1 MQRRLPLELFTLLEN
16 WLFGCYSCIKWNNFW
31 SGFLKMEYGVRQGS
45 VLSPFLFTVY
55 VDDLARLCLSRKGI
69 YIILYADD
77 ILIVARSVCELENVL
92 HICEEELNYL
102 DMVISNKKSCCIR
115 IGPRF
120 RMCQPMH
127 YFWFCYSLG

>member
-1 MQRRLPLELFTLLEN
+1 
-16 WLFGCYSCIKWNNFW
+16 
-31 SGFLKMEYGVRQGS
+31 MEYGVRQGS
-45 VLSPFLFTVY
+45 VLSPFLFAVY

-102 DMVISNKKSCCIR
+102 DMAISNKKSCCIR
-115 IGPRF
+115 VWPRF
-120 RMCQPMH
+120 SRECV
-127 YFWFCYSLG
+127 SLCTTSGFAIPWAREVRYLGIFIKAS